1 MMNSCIYEGYV
12 RHRRFRPVQNAFRY
26 RLFLMFLDLAE
37 LPTIFEDRLLWSS
50 EQVNLAYVRRKD
62 HLGNPKVPLEQAV
75 RDLVEERVGRRTTG
89 PIRLLTHL
97 RYFGYCFNPVSLYY
111 CYDQAD
117 QHVETIVAE
126 IHNTPW
132 GEEYCYVLGED
143 LNEHPL
149 RGWKRYQHAKNFH
162 ISPFMDMGIH
172 YDWRF
177 REPGQSLNVHMIN
190 LQDDTKLFDAT
201 LTLKRR
207 EISGRALTRVL
218 LAYPLMTAK
227 VTTMIY
233 LQALRLWSKGAPF
246 YVHPAKRK
254 VKGEARQT

>member
-1 MMNSCIYEGYV
+1 MNSCIYEGYV
-12 RHRRFRPVQNAFRY
+12 RHRRFRPVQNAFQY

-37 LPTIFEDRLLWSS
+37 LPTIFEDRLLWSGD
-50 EQVNLAYVRRKD
+50 QVNLAYFRRKD
-62 HLGNPKVPLEQAV
+62 HLGDSKVPLEQAV

-143 LNEHPL
+143 LNERAPRKRMEALSARQKFSYFTLYGYGDSL
-149 RGWKRYQHAKNFH
+149 R
-162 ISPFMDMGIH
+162 
-172 YDWRF
+172 
-177 REPGQSLNVHMIN
+177 L
-190 LQDDTKLFDAT
+190 
-201 LTLKRR
+201 
-207 EISGRALTRVL
+207 EISRARAIIKC
-218 LAYPLMTAK
+218 AYDKPPRRYE
-227 VTTMIY
+227 V
-233 LQALRLWSKGAPF
+233 
-246 YVHPAKRK
+246 V
-254 VKGEARQT
+254 